1 VIASDEELSRGAAA
15 PPSWVQLGGGG
26 GGGDESRTIDGSA
39 GGPDLMCAYPFMWLD
54 R

>member
-1 VIASDEELSRGAAA
+1 VRRRRRAGF
-15 PPSWVQLGGGG
+15 SWGGGGGG